1 MALPK
6 IKHPTFTLELISTG
20 KKIRYRPFT
29 VKEEKII
36 LIAQMSNEYP
46 QILDAIKQVITNC
59 VMDKDFDINT
69 LATFDIE
76 YFFINLRSKSVN
88 NIVDVVL
95 RDLEDEKDYNFKVNL
110 DEIKILRKP
119 EHTNKIQLND
129 GLGVI
134 LNYPN
139 FDSAAGIFS
148 TQIDADNIT
157 PMLEMIAKCIY
168 KIYDEEKLFVAGTD
182 FTPEDAM
189 NFINDLPVE
198 SIDKFREF
206 FDTFPEIE
214 YTINYTNSLGNER
227 SYRLSGI
234 NSFFT

>member
-6 IKHPTFTLELISTG
+6 IKHPVFTLELISTG

-36 LIAQMSNEYP
+36 LVAQLSND
-46 QILDAIKQVITNC
+46 QDQVLNAIRQVINNC
-59 VMDKDFDINT
+59 VVDEDFDINT

-88 NIVDVVL
+88 NIVDITL
-95 RDLEDEKDYNFKVNL
+95 KDLEDEKEYSFKVNL
-110 DEIKILRKP
+110 DEVNIVRKP
-119 EHTNKIQLND
+119 EHTNKITLHN

-134 LNYPN
+134 MRYPN
-139 FDSAAGIFS
+139 FDSAAGIFDTS
-148 TQIDADNIT
+148 LDAENIT
-157 PMLEMIAKCIY
+157 PMLQMIARCID
-168 KIYDEEKLFVAGTD
+168 KIFDEDKLFVAGTD
-182 FTPEDAM
+182 FDEEEAV

-198 SIDKFREF
+198 AVDKFREF

-214 YTINYTNSLGNER
+214 YTLNYTNSLGNER
-227 SYRLSGI
+227 SYKLSGI
-234 NSFFT
+234 SSFFT